1 MSTTTGLECY
11 VREIWAAEAAR
22 DRLDQQRW
30 VQPGHPDT
38 RETDRH
44 RADTKPPDTLGG
56 HMDSLQN
63 RMEDLGLDPAPVEAL
78 RHYVLDRTVEAIAS
92 ALEDE

>member
-30 VQPGHPDT
+30 VQPGHLGT

-44 RADTKPPDTLGG
+44 RADIKPRKRDAE
-56 HMDSLQN
+56 
-63 RMEDLGLDPAPVEAL
+63 RW
-78 RHYVLDRTVEAIAS
+78 
-92 ALEDE
+92 LEDE

>member
-1 MSTTTGLECY
+1 MTAC
-11 VREIWAAEAAR
+11 RRCPI
-22 DRLDQQRW
+22 RL
-30 VQPGHPDT
+30 
-38 RETDRH
+38 
-44 RADTKPPDTLGG
+44 TKPPDTLGE

-92 ALEDE
+92 TLEDE